1 MCVCGEAGV
10 EMLHLTAASEW
21 PQLRAD
27 ILEAAAPGPP
37 AMKLE
42 TCRRMQRV
50 YSLFQP
56 G

>member
-1 MCVCGEAGV
+1 
-10 EMLHLTAASEW
+10 MLRLTAASEW

-37 AMKLE
+37 ATKLE